1 MTATILVVDDEPDL
15 EALVL
20 QKFRRQI
27 RDGAVAFV
35 FAHDGIEALQSIVEH
50 PHVDMVVS
58 DINMPRMD
66 GLSLLQKLQE
76 AEDKKSTIIVS
87 AYGDMSNI
95 RTAMNRGAFDFLT
108 KPIDFGDLE
117 MTIDKTI
124 RHVEMMREARRRQAE
139 AERAH
144 ASLSRYFSPQI
155 ASRLA
160 AVGESNGMEVHRRE
174 VATIFT
180 DITSFTSLVETAAP
194 EVLGALLNEYIGGM
208 TDVVFAHE
216 GTVAKIIGDAIQ
228 ILFNAPGDQPD
239 YATRAVACA
248 HDLDAWAQA
257 FRERW
262 KAKGVNFGATRIGV
276 HAGPALVGNF
286 GGSRF
291 FDYTAYG
298 DTINTAARLEAA
310 NKFLGTRICVSA
322 AVAGGYREIPG
333 AAGRRSDAARAQRA
347 AARLRAA
354 VGGGIRGAGDRA
366 IFRSVRQARSRRRR
380 GDAGLRGTG
389 RVCMPTMRWR
399 AFISAV
405 AQRRQGRPHAT
416 GIRTSRGDAGHES
429 AIFRPAIIV
438 SSRRCFSIPAARR
451 PIPAM
456 RSSACASTRCCR
468 WPKVLRRSQNTSRRR
483 GGR

>member
-20 QKFRRQI
+20 QKFRKQI
-27 RDGAVAFV
+27 RDGAVTFL
-35 FAHDGIEALQSIVEH
+35 FAHDGIEALQSIEKN
-50 PHVDMVVS
+50 PQVDLVVS

-95 RTAMNRGAFDFLT
+95 RIAMNRGAFDFLT

-117 MTIDKTI
+117 TTIAKTI
-124 RHVEMMREARRRQAE
+124 RHIEMMREAHRRQIE

-155 ASRLA
+155 ASRLVA
-160 AVGESNGMEVHRRE
+160 DIENNGMAVHRRE
-174 VATIFT
+174 IATIFT
-180 DITSFTSLVETAAP
+180 DITSFTSLVETTAP
-194 EVLGALLNEYIGGM
+194 DVLGVLLNEYVGGM

-228 ILFNAPGDQPD
+228 VLFNAPGDQPN
-239 YATRAVACA
+239 YAARAIACA
-248 HDLDAWAQA
+248 IALDAWAEQ

-262 KAKGVNFGATRIGV
+262 QDRLNFGVTRIGV

-286 GGSRF
+286 GGGHF

-322 AVAGGYREIPG
+322 AVASG
-333 AAGRRSDAARAQRA
+333 AGTFRGRPIGDLMLRGRSEPLRAYEPLHSMAPQGSETTQYAEAFAKLEKGDAAAMPAFA
-347 AARLRAA
+347 AI
-354 VGGGIRGAGDRA
+354 VGQHADDALAGY
-366 IFRSVRQARSRRRR
+366 
-380 GDAGLRGTG
+380 
-389 RVCMPTMRWR
+389 
-399 AFISAV
+399 
-405 AQRRQGRPHAT
+405 H
-416 GIRTSRGDAGHES
+416 
-429 AIFRPAIIV
+429 
-438 SSRRCFSIPAARR
+438 
-451 PIPAM
+451 
-456 RSSACASTRCCR
+456 
-468 WPKVLRRSQNTSRRR
+468 LRRLLN
-483 GGR
+483 GGKGVTIQLEQ

>member
-27 RDGAVAFV
+27 RDGEVAFV
-35 FAHDGIEALQSIVEH
+35 FARDGVEALRSIEEH
-50 PHVDMVVS
+50 PDVDMVVS

-95 RTAMNRGAFDFLT
+95 RIAMNRGAFDFLT
-108 KPIDFGDLE
+108 KPIDFSDLE
-117 MTIDKTI
+117 VTIGKTI

-160 AVGESNGMEVHRRE
+160 AVGDGNGMEVHWRE

-180 DITSFTSLVETAAP
+180 DITSFTSLVENVAP
-194 EVLGALLNEYIGGM
+194 EVLGELLNEYVGGM

-216 GTVAKIIGDAIQ
+216 GTVAKIIGDSLHV
-228 ILFNAPGDQPD
+228 LFNAPGDQPD
-239 YATRAVACA
+239 YATRAIACA
-248 HDLDAWAQA
+248 HDLDAWAEA
-257 FRERW
+257 FRGRW
-262 KAKGVNFGATRIGV
+262 KLKGVNFGATRIGV
-276 HAGPALVGNF
+276 HAGPAMVGNF
-286 GGSRF
+286 GGNRF

-298 DTINTAARLEAA
+298 DTINTAARLEGA

-322 AVAGGYREIPG
+322 TVAGGAEGFEGRPVGDLVLRGRSEPLRAYEPLPAVTFRE
-333 AAGRRSDAARAQRA
+333 AATTQYAQAFAKLEAGDAAAMPAFA
-347 AARLRAA
+347 AL
-354 VGGGIRGAGDRA
+354 VGLHAEDALAG
-366 IFRSVRQARSRRRR
+366 F
-380 GDAGLRGTG
+380 
-389 RVCMPTMRWR
+389 
-399 AFISAV
+399 
-405 AQRRQGRPHAT
+405 H
-416 GIRTSRGDAGHES
+416 
-429 AIFRPAIIV
+429 
-438 SSRRCFSIPAARR
+438 
-451 PIPAM
+451 
-456 RSSACASTRCCR
+456 
-468 WPKVLRRSQNTSRRR
+468 LRRLLNGAKGVRMQLE
-483 GGR
+483 

>member
-20 QKFRRQI
+20 QKFRKQI
-27 RDGAVAFV
+27 RDGAVTFM
-35 FAHDGIEALQSIVEH
+35 FAHDGVEALQSIEKH

-117 MTIDKTI
+117 TTIDKTI
-124 RHVEMMREARRRQAE
+124 RHVEAMREARRRQFE

-160 AVGESNGMEVHRRE
+160 AAGETDGMDVHWRD
-174 VATIFT
+174 VAVIFT
-180 DITSFTSLVETAAP
+180 DIAGFTSLVENATP
-194 EVLGALLNEYIGGM
+194 EVLGTLLNEYVGGM
-208 TDVVFAHE
+208 TDIVFAHE
-216 GTVAKIIGDAIQ
+216 GTVAKIIGDA
-228 ILFNAPGDQPD
+228 
-239 YATRAVACA
+239 TRAIGCA
-248 HDLDAWAQA
+248 HALDHWAEG

-262 KAKGVNFGATRIGV
+262 KSKGVNFGATRIGV

-286 GGSRF
+286 GGGRF

-322 AVAGGYREIPG
+322 AVAD
-333 AAGRRSDAARAQRA
+333 AAPAFHGRPVGDLMLRGRSEPLRAYEPQAAAVFEGPATAQYCEAFAKLEAGDAAAMPAFAALVGLHASDA
-347 AARLRAA
+347 L
-354 VGGGIRGAGDRA
+354 AG
-366 IFRSVRQARSRRRR
+366 F
-380 GDAGLRGTG
+380 
-389 RVCMPTMRWR
+389 
-399 AFISAV
+399 
-405 AQRRQGRPHAT
+405 H
-416 GIRTSRGDAGHES
+416 
-429 AIFRPAIIV
+429 
-438 SSRRCFSIPAARR
+438 
-451 PIPAM
+451 
-456 RSSACASTRCCR
+456 
-468 WPKVLRRSQNTSRRR
+468 LRRLLNGAKSARIQLEQ
-483 GGR
+483 

>member
-1 MTATILVVDDEPDL
+1 
-15 EALVL
+15 
-20 QKFRRQI
+20 
-27 RDGAVAFV
+27 
-35 FAHDGIEALQSIVEH
+35 
-50 PHVDMVVS
+50 
-58 DINMPRMD
+58 
-66 GLSLLQKLQE
+66 LLQKLQE
-76 AEDKKSTIIVS
+76 SEDRKWTVIVS

-124 RHVEMMREARRRQAE
+124 RHVEMMREARRRQLE

-160 AVGESNGMEVHRRE
+160 AVSESNGMEVHWRE
-174 VATIFT
+174 VAVIFT
-180 DITSFTSLVETAAP
+180 DITGFTSLVETAAP
-194 EVLGALLNEYIGGM
+194 DVLGTLLNEYVGGM

-228 ILFNAPGDQPD
+228 VLFNAPGDQPD

-248 HDLDAWAQA
+248 HDLDIWAEE

-262 KAKGVNFGATRIGV
+262 KARGVNFGTTRIGV

-322 AVAGGYREIPG
+322 AIADG
-333 AAGRRSDAARAQRA
+333 AKAFRGRPVGDLMLRGRSEP
-347 AARLRAA
+347 LRAYEPLA
-354 VGGGIRGAGDRA
+354 EAAFKQPATAQYSEAFAKLEAGDATAMPAFAALVGAHASDTLAGFHLRRLLNGA
-366 IFRSVRQARSRRRR
+366 KSVRIQ
-380 GDAGLRGTG
+380 L
-389 RVCMPTMRWR
+389 
-399 AFISAV
+399 
-405 AQRRQGRPHAT
+405 
-416 GIRTSRGDAGHES
+416 E
-429 AIFRPAIIV
+429 
-438 SSRRCFSIPAARR
+438 
-451 PIPAM
+451 
-456 RSSACASTRCCR
+456 
-468 WPKVLRRSQNTSRRR
+468 
-483 GGR
+483 

>member
-15 EALVL
+15 EALVR
-20 QKFRRQI
+20 QKFRKKI
-27 RDGAVAFV
+27 SDGAVTFV
-35 FAHDGIEALQSIVEH
+35 FARDGIEALQSIADH

-117 MTIDKTI
+117 TTIDKTI
-124 RHVEMMREARRRQAE
+124 RHVEAMREARRRQLE

-155 ASRLA
+155 AARLA
-160 AVGESNGMEVHRRE
+160 AVSESNGMEVHWRE
-174 VATIFT
+174 VAIIFT
-180 DITSFTSLVETAAP
+180 DITGFTSLVETAAP
-194 EVLGALLNEYIGGM
+194 EVLGALLNEYVGGM

-239 YATRAVACA
+239 YATRAIACA
-248 HDLDAWAQA
+248 HNLDIWAEA

-262 KAKGVNFGATRIGV
+262 KAKGVGFGATRIGV

-286 GGSRF
+286 GGNRF

-322 AVAGGYREIPG
+322 AVAEG
-333 AAGRRSDAARAQRA
+333 AAQFCGRPVGDLLLRGRSEP
-347 AARLRAA
+347 LRAYEPLA
-354 VGGGIRGAGDRA
+354 GTALTGSATAQYSEAFAKLEAGDSAAMPAFAALVGSHAGDTLAGFHLRRLLNGA
-366 IFRSVRQARSRRRR
+366 KSVRIQ
-380 GDAGLRGTG
+380 L
-389 RVCMPTMRWR
+389 
-399 AFISAV
+399 
-405 AQRRQGRPHAT
+405 
-416 GIRTSRGDAGHES
+416 E
-429 AIFRPAIIV
+429 
-438 SSRRCFSIPAARR
+438 
-451 PIPAM
+451 
-456 RSSACASTRCCR
+456 
-468 WPKVLRRSQNTSRRR
+468 
-483 GGR
+483 

>member
-1 MTATILVVDDEPDL
+1 MTATILLVDDEPDL

-20 QKFRRQI
+20 QKFRKQI
-27 RDGAVAFV
+27 RDGAMAFV
-35 FAHDGIEALQSIVEH
+35 FAHDGIEALQSIADH
-50 PHVDMVVS
+50 PQVDMVVS

-76 AEDKKSTIIVS
+76 AEDRKSTIIVS

-117 MTIDKTI
+117 MTINKTI
-124 RHVEMMREARRRQAE
+124 RHVEMMRDTRRRQLE

-160 AVGESNGMEVHRRE
+160 AASESSGMEVHRRE

-180 DITSFTSLVETAAP
+180 DITGFTSLVETATP
-194 EVLGALLNEYIGGM
+194 EVLGSLLNEYVGGM

-239 YATRAVACA
+239 YATRAIVCA
-248 HDLDAWAQA
+248 LDLDVWAEH

-262 KAKGVNFGATRIGV
+262 KAKGVSFGITRIGV

-310 NKFLGTRICVSA
+310 NKFLGTHICVSA
-322 AVAGGYREIPG
+322 AVANGAKEFRGRPVGDLMLRGRSEPLRAYEPLAEARFNGPTTAQYCEAFAKLESGDG
-333 AAGRRSDAARAQRA
+333 AAMPAFAA
-347 AARLRAA
+347 L
-354 VGGGIRGAGDRA
+354 VGSHAGDA
-366 IFRSVRQARSRRRR
+366 L
-380 GDAGLRGTG
+380 AG
-389 RVCMPTMRWR
+389 
-399 AFISAV
+399 F
-405 AQRRQGRPHAT
+405 H
-416 GIRTSRGDAGHES
+416 
-429 AIFRPAIIV
+429 
-438 SSRRCFSIPAARR
+438 
-451 PIPAM
+451 
-456 RSSACASTRCCR
+456 
-468 WPKVLRRSQNTSRRR
+468 LRRLLNGAKGPRIQLE
-483 GGR
+483 